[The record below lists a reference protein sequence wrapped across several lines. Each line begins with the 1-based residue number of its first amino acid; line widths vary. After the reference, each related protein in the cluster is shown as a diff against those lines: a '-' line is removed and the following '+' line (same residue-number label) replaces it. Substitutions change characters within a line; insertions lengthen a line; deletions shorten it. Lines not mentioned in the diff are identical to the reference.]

1 MQAKKVLEAI
11 KEAAITSSG
20 SAKQIL
26 SSKLSG
32 VSDKVTAI
40 MPLYSSL
47 ERKIRHLRQKKKSE
61 KNMSGRKKTV
71 EPEISHSIPAKI

>member
-47 ERKIRHLRQKKKSE
+47 ERKIRHLRQKKESE